1 MTYANTMKKK
11 KQTNCEAVQEWLE
24 LFCVFLV
31 CSAGASGTSGTAQ
44 VGGEG
49 MQVQG
54 TWSVS
59 RQAGS
64 CVFVGLGI
72 RDLKREVE
80 EELYCPK
87 E

>member
-1 MTYANTMKKK
+1 M
-11 KQTNCEAVQEWLE
+11 
-24 LFCVFLV
+24 
-31 CSAGASGTSGTAQ
+31 
-44 VGGEG
+44 GGEG
-49 MQVQG
+49 TQAQG

-72 RDLKREVE
+72 GDLKRELE
-80 EELYCPK
+80 EEFYCPK